1 MKSLKQLKKLH
12 ATFIEIS
19 TRFDEEIQDVH
30 DNMNAELN
38 IILHKEKL
46 KLIDEICKD
55 YKLNADELKTKY
67 LNITTI
73 DDKKVT
79 TKETS
84 VKKTPD
90 DETVLK
96 TITIE
101 TKKFYYENKDA
112 GKVYNDKTECVGI
125 FADNKIVF
133 FQK

>member
-12 ATFIEIS
+12 ATFIEIA
-19 TRFDEEIQDVH
+19 TRFDEEIQDVQ

>member
-1 MKSLKQLKKLH
+1 MKQLNKLH
-12 ATFIEIS
+12 ATFIDIA
-19 TRFDEEIQDVH
+19 TRFDEEIQDVQ

-55 YKLNADELKTKY
+55 YKLNVNELKTKY
-67 LNITTI
+67 LNITTV
-73 DDKKVT
+73 DDKKT
-79 TKETS
+79 TSKETS
-84 VKKTPD
+84 VKKITD
-90 DETVLK
+90 GETVLK
-96 TITIE
+96 TIVIE

-125 FADNKIVF
+125 FANNKIVF